1 MLGQHPQLYGLPEVN
16 LFVAPTIRE
25 RQGLL
30 ARPRWSEH
38 GLLRAVA
45 ELFGGTQTVETIAL
59 ARTWIARRANRSCVS
74 VFRELA
80 ERVQPQRLV
89 DKSPR
94 TVTKSEYLYRVL
106 NAFPETRFI
115 HLIRHPRSQ
124 GESLWE
130 MGGELAAHW
139 QDAIDYSTYPPTP
152 DLQKAWFAMQ
162 TTIVTFLAGV
172 PRHKWIRLRGEDL
185 LARPDEHLREICQWL
200 ELPTD
205 DRAIAAMKHPECSP
219 FARPGPRN
227 ALLGNDPS
235 FLRDPALRQFTAK
248 NLTLDGPLP
257 WRADGVGFS
266 DEVCSLARKWGYR

>member
-1 MLGQHPQLYGLPEVN
+1 MLGEHPQMYGLPEVN

-25 RQGLL
+25 LQGFL

-45 ELFGGTQTVETIAL
+45 ELFGGAQTVETIVL

-80 ERVQPQRLV
+80 ERVQPRRLV

-94 TVTKSEYLYRVL
+94 TVTKSEHLYRAS
-106 NAFPETRFI
+106 NAFPKTRFI
-115 HLIRHPRSQ
+115 HLVRHPRSQ
-124 GESLWE
+124 GESLWNL
-130 MGGELAAHW
+130 GGPLAAQR
-139 QDAIDYSTYPPTP
+139 QDAFDYSTDPPTP
-152 DLQKAWFAMQ
+152 DFQKAWFAMQ

-172 PRHKWIRLRGEDL
+172 PRHRWIRLRGEDL
-185 LARPDEHLREICQWL
+185 LAHPDEHLRKICQWL
-200 ELPTD
+200 ELRTD
-205 DRAIAAMKHPECSP
+205 DQAIAAMKHPERSP

-227 ALLGNDPS
+227 ALLGNDPG

-248 NLTLDGPLP
+248 NLTLHGPLP
-257 WRADGVGFS
+257 WRTDGVGFS
-266 DEVCSLARKWGYR
+266 DEVCSLAWEWGYQ